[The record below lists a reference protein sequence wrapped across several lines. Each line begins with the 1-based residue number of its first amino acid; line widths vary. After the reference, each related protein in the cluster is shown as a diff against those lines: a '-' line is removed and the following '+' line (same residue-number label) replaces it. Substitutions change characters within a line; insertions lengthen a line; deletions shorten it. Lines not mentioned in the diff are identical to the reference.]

1 MMILDTIFR
10 NMAHYKEYVSMIDV
24 NADFKSLNASAA
36 SAVKQIKMVITSG
49 IFASIVTIDETTE
62 PSEQKEALRTAVA
75 SLCQYKQVTAETIK
89 RRISGVDTF
98 KSEQEQLARDFKQ
111 SYFDGMDSLI
121 ALLEEENSAAWQA
134 TAHYKTLQLLQ
145 IKTTEEFDS
154 IYPIDMSYLFFFR
167 CIPWQKEALDERLG
181 SMFSRAEGKES
192 ANALLKRA
200 LAKKTIAKALRRFD
214 ILEFPEVIRG
224 LFRESKVM
232 RYGTQEHDRIL
243 LLADTLDTEADNLI
257 KDVDLSLTVQ
267 DNPVDI
273 ITDTNLNNQW
283 DKVYMPG

>member
-1 MMILDTIFR
+1 MMILETLYR
-10 NMAHYKEYVSMIDV
+10 SMAHYQDYVSLLDV

-36 SAVKQIKMVITSG
+36 SAVKQIKMVITSE
-49 IFASIVTIDETTE
+49 IYATIVAIDDTTT

-75 SLCQYKQVTAETIK
+75 NLCQFKQVTSDTIK

-98 KSEQEQLARDFKQ
+98 KNEQEQLARDFKQ

-121 ALLEEENSAAWQA
+121 ALLDKEGSAEWQA
-134 TAHYKTLQLLQ
+134 TPHYQTLQKLQ

-224 LFRESKVM
+224 LFKDSKVT
-232 RYGTQEHDRIL
+232 RSGDGEQTRIL
-243 LLADTLDTEADNLI
+243 QLADSLDKEADNLI
-257 KDVDLSLTVQ
+257 TDVDLSISIE
-267 DNPVDI
+267 DNPVDLV
-273 ITDTNLNNQW
+273 TDTNFNNHW
-283 DKVYMPG
+283 DKVYMP

>member
-1 MMILDTIFR
+1 MMILETLYR
-10 NMAHYKEYVSMIDV
+10 SMAHYQDYVSLLDV

-36 SAVKQIKMVITSG
+36 SAVKQIKMVITSE
-49 IFASIVTIDETTE
+49 IYTAIVAIDDTTT

-75 SLCQYKQVTAETIK
+75 SLCQFKQVTSDTIK

-98 KSEQEQLARDFKQ
+98 KNEQEQLARDFKQ

-121 ALLEEENSAAWQA
+121 ALLDKEGSAEWQA
-134 TAHYKTLQLLQ
+134 TPHYQMLQKLQ

-224 LFRESKVM
+224 LFKDSKVT
-232 RYGTQEHDRIL
+232 RSGDGEQTRIL
-243 LLADTLDTEADNLI
+243 QLADSLDKEADSLI
-257 KDVDLSLTVQ
+257 TDVDLSISIE
-267 DNPVDI
+267 DNPVDLV
-273 ITDTNLNNQW
+273 TDTNFNNHW
-283 DKVYMPG
+283 DKVYMP